1 MHASGAI
8 VSVFA
13 ARLVV
18 GSRSA
23 TGTGSRSATGAGF
36 QARPLHTGG
45 VPPTFETGYPMP
57 AIIAHRGAS
66 LEAPENTIRA
76 FERAIGI
83 GVDRIELDLRRT
95 ADGGIVVLHDAVL
108 TRLCDDPRQLTE
120 MSLAE
125 VLGLPVLAGDFGTAP
140 NTRIPDFDEVLSRIA
155 PRCPLYLELKTDG
168 DPDPVAFSEQVLD
181 LVPNGTVH
189 RIASFDARVVS
200 TTLKQG
206 HRSVLIANEL
216 SALANIPEQLR
227 PKLQALSLNHLSVDE
242 QAVQATR
249 ELGIELWTWT
259 VDHREQWQRLTDL
272 GAVDAWC
279 TNDPRA
285 LRSWLAG
292 QDR

>member
-1 MHASGAI
+1 MHGSAGI

-13 ARLVV
+13 ARLC
-18 GSRSA
+18 
-23 TGTGSRSATGAGF
+23 TGSCTGIDTGF
-36 QARPLHTGG
+36 WARPLHHDS
-45 VPPTFETGYPMP
+45 VPPTFETGCPMP

-108 TRLCDDPRQLTE
+108 SRLCGDPRSVTE
-120 MSLAE
+120 LSLAE
-125 VLGLPVLAGDFGTAP
+125 TSGLPVLAGDFGTAP

-200 TTLKQG
+200 TTLQQG
-206 HRSVLIANEL
+206 HRSVLIADDL
-216 SALANIPEQLR
+216 AALADIPEQMR
-227 PKLQALSLNHLSVDE
+227 PRLQALSLNHAAVDE
-242 QAVQATR
+242 EAVRATR

-259 VDHREQWQRLTDL
+259 VDHPDQWQRLADL